1 MTVTK
6 DGLAMEIACALKDVF
21 VASIE
26 ANGATVTIRFV
37 DGKTFELVVNEK

>member
-6 DGLAMEIACALKDVF
+6 DSLVMEIACALKDVF
-21 VASIE
+21 VASVE
-26 ANGATVTIRFV
+26 ANGEAIEIRFV